1 MHPVGSDHPALKI
14 ALNPQEEAYLAQVR
28 FDVPEH
34 PDAGWQRALL
44 AGCSLARSLV
54 ARGAVPRARW
64 RYFTDPELNIGRKK
78 SRKDT
83 FEANG
88 VRGADILLDAAFLP
102 YLYYWIFGP
111 DLPEAVI
118 GWFLAAAQHGSDM
131 RSLRHLARQAT
142 RDCCLEPLNAAEEF
156 FKLAL
161 EAGLDQDSARSVRD
175 AVHSMRGV
183 QSGPRPVKSL
193 TQG

>member
-1 MHPVGSDHPALKI
+1 MHPIGSDHPALII

-34 PDAGWQRALL
+34 PDAAWQSSLL
-44 AGCSLARSLV
+44 AGCQLARSLV

-78 SRKDT
+78 SRKGI

-118 GWFLAAAQHGSDM
+118 GWFLAAAQHGSNV

-142 RDCCLEPLNAAEEF
+142 RDCALEPLNAAEEF

-161 EAGLDQDSARSVRD
+161 EAGLDEDCARSIRD
-175 AVHSMRGV
+175 AVRSMRAG
-183 QSGPRPVKSL
+183 QSEPRQIKSL
-193 TQG
+193 AQG